1 MVTSILRSLFWAT
14 WKNGLSIMEKY
25 HNGIED
31 NTSHMA
37 NLTLWSC
44 VVVVVCQ
51 SSISQ
56 SNFTK
61 LPCKLEENYG
71 CLTRNEMEW
80 QVIILMQFCYP
91 KKPFQLL
98 NQQFFFIFW
107 WHTPSHPLLFL
118 CNFQIKFSDFDDLS
132 CVERRKVKK
141 VAGNFGFSF
150 YVMLLKPSL
159 TSSIYDW

>member
-1 MVTSILRSLFWAT
+1 MVTSILLSLFWAT

-37 NLTLWSC
+37 NLTLWFC
-44 VVVVVCQ
+44 VAVVVRQ

-71 CLTRNEMEW
+71 CLTRNDME
-80 QVIILMQFCYP
+80 
-91 KKPFQLL
+91 
-98 NQQFFFIFW
+98 
-107 WHTPSHPLLFL
+107 
-118 CNFQIKFSDFDDLS
+118 
-132 CVERRKVKK
+132 
-141 VAGNFGFSF
+141 
-150 YVMLLKPSL
+150 
-159 TSSIYDW
+159 